1 MGEWTTEERVGREVH
16 GFVQHTEKIKGE
28 RDRERDNDVVQW
40 SRRALDNGRCSLLI
54 FERA

>member
-28 RDRERDNDVVQW
+28 RDREITM
-40 SRRALDNGRCSLLI
+40 SCNGQDGLLI
-54 FERA
+54 MGAARS